1 MKAQPQKA
9 LVSLV
14 SALLLFALPT
24 ARSGTASAKAKTAQ
38 TDPAR
43 QTITDFLSSVDLA
56 GPAYTFDHDQ
66 DGTVDMTVYPLMTSS
81 PDLVTQYSTLK
92 EALSSKRVVLKEKL
106 TAKTPTRTDP
116 LSSYS
121 IVAMAMGVSRTVSSG
136 GRSSYSF
143 GSGYRSGYGSSSGI
157 GFGSSGYGFR
167 SGTRIG
173 GGGSGY
179 GNPSYYQGGSML
191 GGGYQNRGMMR
202 GGTMGGYP
210 GMGGGS
216 SYYRG
221 GSGIGR
227 GIRYS
232 PYGKDHRPSVSRDAP
247 MIAAAIA
254 GYGSRPRQQPAT
266 PSVAEP
272 QQHAEIELD
281 AFCFE
286 KWRLIPQSRLRG
298 DPEFFSYAGLAS
310 PHVRKQLVSVTNQTR
325 AHSAIERELR
335 RLGVSSETKA
345 FIDVFKDPEIK
356 HVVDYY
362 TAASKEILSADKD
375 ISGLLIT
382 SPGAILCADVYSSP
396 MLFKK
401 MLGDLMQSAALGV
414 YRSRDE
420 AEKPVEAE
428 HVQQFV
434 DGLKNVKKLRNQAGQ
449 TYRLFYPKAVSAAE
463 LYTDQNGTRVVHVEA
478 YPR

>member
-1 MKAQPQKA
+1 M
-9 LVSLV
+9 
-14 SALLLFALPT
+14 
-24 ARSGTASAKAKTAQ
+24 SGTASAKAKTAK
-38 TDPAR
+38 TDPAK

-56 GPAYTFDHDQ
+56 GSVYTFDHDR
-66 DGTVDMTVYPLMTSS
+66 DGTADMTVYPLKTSS
-81 PDLVTQYSTLK
+81 PDSETQYSTLK

-116 LSSYS
+116 LSSYN
-121 IVAMAMGVSRTVSSG
+121 IVAMAVGVSRTTSSR

-157 GFGSSGYGFR
+157 GFGGSGFR
-167 SGTRIG
+167 SGRGIG
-173 GGGSGY
+173 GSGSGY
-179 GNPSYYQGGSML
+179 GSPSYYQGGSML

-210 GMGGGS
+210 GMGGGG

-232 PYGKDHRPSVSRDAP
+232 PYGKDHRPNVSRDAP

-254 GYGSRPRQQPAT
+254 GYSSQPRQQPAS
-266 PSVAEP
+266 PSVVGS
-272 QQHAEIELD
+272 QQHDEIELD

-345 FIDVFKDPEIK
+345 FTDVFKDPDIK
-356 HVVDYY
+356 HVIDYY
-362 TAASKEILSADKD
+362 TAASKKILSADKD
-375 ISGLLIT
+375 ISGLLVT

-396 MLFKK
+396 ALFKK

-414 YRSRDE
+414 YRSRDK
-420 AEKPVEAE
+420 AEKCVEAE
-428 HVQQFV
+428 HVEQFM
-434 DGLKNVKKLRNQAGQ
+434 DSLKNVKKLRNRAGQ

-463 LYTDQNGTRVVHVEA
+463 LYTDQNGTRVVHIEA